1 MSPIIINILAYL
13 AMLTLLA
20 FFGVVAWGVMTAL
33 HIVGEVKGYV
43 GVIEPPKQAALR
55 IVTTGKGVG
64 QRLGQ
69 RGKVIAGHAKHAAGS
84 VMTVKDD
91 IMTVYGSIDIQDAK
105 SSAQEA
111 ADSVRHSGNMD
122 ALAFAK
128 QVIDTL
134 HDAQKAQRSNS

>member
-1 MSPIIINILAYL
+1 MSPIVINILAYL
-13 AMLTLLA
+13 AILTLLA
-20 FFGVVAWGVMTAL
+20 FIGVVAWGAVTAL
-33 HIVGEVKGYV
+33 SIVNEVKGYT

-55 IVTTGKGVG
+55 IVTTGKGIG

-69 RGKVIAGHAKHAAGS
+69 RGKVIASHAKRGATS
-84 VMTVKDD
+84 VMAVKDD

-111 ADSVRHSGNMD
+111 AETVRHSGNVD

-128 QVIDTL
+128 QIIDTL
-134 HDAQKAQRSNS
+134 HDAQKAQR